1 MAFPFEKFVTMKK
14 LLLLFLAIF
23 IFSCN
28 QKEDD
33 ISQKNST
40 GDVNSISIFIDDKLW
55 IGEIGDSIRKKFAT
69 PVDGLSIEE
78 PLFTIN
84 QYPLTAFDG
93 QMSKGRN
100 IIYIKKESRNEFD
113 ISENQY
119 AVPQNIVRISGNK
132 TALILDQLEKN
143 APNVIA
149 LMQRTEIEE
158 TQKAIRKSLL
168 DLKSLDS
175 KFKVSISVPKTFKK
189 VLEKDKFIWL
199 KKEIQSGNS
208 SILVYE
214 IPLHCIK
221 RNEQAINHIVRMRD
235 SIGRLY
241 IHGTTENSQMVTED
255 SFSPYLQ
262 NITLDGKKGFQ
273 TKGNWELKNDTMSG
287 PFANYSIIDEK
298 NNRILVIEGFCYA
311 PAAPQRDIMH
321 ELEAIIKTIKFLN

>member
-1 MAFPFEKFVTMKK
+1 MKK
-14 LLLLFLAIF
+14 LLLLFLAILS
-23 IFSCN
+23 FSCN

-33 ISQKNST
+33 VSEKKSI
-40 GDVNSISIFIDDKLW
+40 GDPNSISVFIDDKLW

-69 PVDGLSIEE
+69 PVDGLSVEE

-84 QYPLTAFDG
+84 QYPLQAFDG
-93 QMSKGRN
+93 QMAKSRN
-100 IIYIKKESRNEFD
+100 AIYVKKESKNLFD

-119 AVPQNIVRISGNK
+119 AVPQNLVRISGNS
-132 TALILDQLEKN
+132 TAMILAHLEKN
-143 APNVIA
+143 APDIIS
-149 LMQRTEIEE
+149 LIKQTETDES
-158 TQKAIRKSLL
+158 QKTIQKSLL
-168 DLKSLDS
+168 DGKSIKE
-175 KFKVSISVPKTFKK
+175 KFQVSLMVPKTFKK

-221 RNEQAINHIVRMRD
+221 RDEEAINHIVRMRD
-235 SIGRLY
+235 SIGSLY

-273 TKGNWELKNDTMSG
+273 TKGNWELKNDTMAG
-287 PFANYSIIDEK
+287 PFINYSIIDEK

-311 PAAPQRDIMH
+311 PSTPQRDIMH
-321 ELEAIIKTIKFLN
+321 ELEAIIKTIKFLK